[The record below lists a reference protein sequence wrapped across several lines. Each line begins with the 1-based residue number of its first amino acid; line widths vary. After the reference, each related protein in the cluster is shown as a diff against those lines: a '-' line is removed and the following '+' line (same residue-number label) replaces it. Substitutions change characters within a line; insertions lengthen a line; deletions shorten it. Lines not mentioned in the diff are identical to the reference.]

1 MPDRAYDIVLHGATG
16 FVGRLVGAHLA
27 EHAGTAR
34 VALSGRSEQRL
45 KAVRD
50 ELSVDWPLLVTDATD
65 RASVATL
72 AGSATVVATTVGP
85 YGKYG
90 LPLVEAC
97 ADAGTSYCDLTGE
110 TLFVR
115 DSADAAHQRARST
128 GARIVHSAG
137 FDSVPSDLGVLMLHQ
152 RVQADG
158 EGTLGQTALM
168 LVSVRGGLSGG
179 TVDSIRTE
187 LAAVGADPSRRG
199 ILGDPYA
206 LSPDRAAGPV
216 RRGREGPGAAGPR
229 PAAGPVGGA
238 VPVRPARQQDRAA
251 QQRAARAR
259 ARAGVP
265 VPGAPG
271 GRRRAGRTGRRGHGV
286 GRARRLP
293 ARHADRAYPGPA
305 GPGAAGARGRALGAD
320 PAVRPLPGRV
330 AHRDQH
336 RRPLRGHRRGEGRP
350 GLRRDRGDVRA
361 ERALPG
367 PGPAGRTGRRAHS
380 GRRARQPPGPP
391 AARAR
396 LRDVGDPPGL
406 TRVAFR
412 TGVAGIR
419 LLPSAR
425 NATASRTCRLGRR
438 GRHGSR
444 ARRSGPLPSR
454 RPGLPRARSA
464 AGARSR

>member
-50 ELSVDWPLLVTDATD
+50 ELGVDWPLLVTDATD
-65 RASVATL
+65 RPSVATL
-72 AGSATVVATTVGP
+72 AGSAGVVATTVGP

-97 ADAGTSYCDLTGE
+97 AEAGTAYCDLSGE

-115 DSADAAHQRARST
+115 DSADTAHRLARST

-152 RVQADG
+152 QVQADG

-206 LSPDRAAGPV
+206 LSPDRAADPSGADEKDPVLPAHDPLLDRWVAPYPFGPHDSRIVRRSNALLGHAYGPGFRYREHLAVGGGPV
-216 RRGREGPGAAGPR
+216 APVVAGMVSAGLAAFLLGMQTGPTRALL
-229 PAAGPVGGA
+229 
-238 VPVRPARQQDRAA
+238 DR
-251 QQRAARAR
+251 
-259 ARAGVP
+259 VLP
-265 VPGAPG
+265 APG
-271 GRRRAGRTGRRGHGV
+271 DGPSERT
-286 GRARRLP
+286 
-293 ARHADRAYPGPA
+293 
-305 GPGAAGARGRALGAD
+305 
-320 PAVRPLPGRV
+320 
-330 AHRDQH
+330 
-336 RRPLRGHRRGEGRP
+336 
-350 GLRRDRGDVRA
+350 
-361 ERALPG
+361 
-367 PGPAGRTGRRAHS
+367 
-380 GRRARQPPGPP
+380 
-391 AARAR
+391 
-396 LRDVGDPPGL
+396 
-406 TRVAFR
+406 
-412 TGVAGIR
+412 
-419 LLPSAR
+419 
-425 NATASRTCRLGRR
+425 
-438 GRHGSR
+438 
-444 ARRSGPLPSR
+444 RRSGHFRVELHTVTST
-454 RPGLPRARSA
+454 
-464 AGARSR
+464 GARYVATVGAKGDPGYAATAVMFGQSALCLALDPLDGPGGVLTPAAALGSHLVRRLRERGFEMSVTRRA